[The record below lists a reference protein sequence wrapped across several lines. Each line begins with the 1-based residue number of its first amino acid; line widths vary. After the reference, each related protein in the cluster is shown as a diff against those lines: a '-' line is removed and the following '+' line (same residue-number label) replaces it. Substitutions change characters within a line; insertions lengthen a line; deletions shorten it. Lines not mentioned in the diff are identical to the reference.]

1 MGATNPVADQFMKT
15 DVLLYVSK
23 GGSKSRVTL
32 DLVDQFFRGISAEL
46 NSPSTKEFIHLA
58 RIPNEREIYGLLVKA
73 LLRLG
78 GDADIGH
85 IATEIQVNRIMGEAE
100 SDRSTG
106 RVDLLVTFRNTMF
119 LMEVKVVRASINSKG
134 AKGGARSKTEKAW
147 REAVKQLRS
156 IAGEEIAR
164 HHNRP
169 VVKLP
174 LLVCIY
180 YDGKRLED
188 SADAFCK
195 TYEGIVETLECSHP
209 QPASFEWNS
218 VFQAPVET
226 YRRHSDALNN
236 ENTVLLHG
244 FSLFAAVVD

>member
-174 LLVCIY
+174 CLFVSTTMASGWKTRQTHFAKPMRELLKPWNVVI
-180 YDGKRLED
+180 
-188 SADAFCK
+188 
-195 TYEGIVETLECSHP
+195 P
-209 QPASFEWNS
+209 NPPASSGTLCFKL
-218 VFQAPVET
+218 
-226 YRRHSDALNN
+226 RLKH
-236 ENTVLLHG
+236 TVDTATH
-244 FSLFAAVVD
+244 